1 MSEYLMGKGIPAKFK
16 ELGEGAPNLDAQTD
30 DFLWEFWNFARHST
44 LLARQLFPG
53 RSKGHVQ
60 ALGHLAGYAA
70 NKATAMNCRR
80 KGDIRAAQVYESICD
95 EIYARLPGWARW

>member
-1 MSEYLMGKGIPAKFK
+1 MGKGIPAKFK

-60 ALGHLAGYAA
+60 ALGRLAGYAA
-70 NKATAMNCRR
+70 NKATAMRCRER
-80 KGDIRAAQVYESICD
+80 GRIQEALGYESICD
-95 EIYARLPGWARW
+95 RIYDDLPEWARW